1 MSGSGRRFEGRRA
14 LVTGGSKGIGRAVAT
29 RLAAEGARVAIVAR
43 NQNGLDHVA
52 SEIQKLG
59 GECLAFAADASDES
73 QISLLVDQV
82 GASWGGLDIVVA
94 SAGIEIEEGHVH
106 ELDLRTWKHVL
117 DVNLT
122 GQFLACKHGI
132 GQLLRSGGGSVVCL
146 GSNLG
151 FLGVATEEPSYSA
164 SKGGVFAL
172 MRVMA
177 IDYAKANIRVNMVVP
192 GVIDTPMNEPLT
204 RDVEARDFWVSQVP
218 LKRMGSA
225 DEVAAAILWLSSDE
239 ASYVTGAALVVDGGM
254 AAT

>member
-1 MSGSGRRFEGRRA
+1 MSVPGSRFKGSRA
-14 LVTGGSKGIGRAVAT
+14 FVTGGSKGIGRAVAT
-29 RLAAEGARVAIVAR
+29 RLASEGARVAIVAR
-43 NQNGLDHVA
+43 NQGGLDQVA
-52 SEIQKLG
+52 SEVEALG
-59 GECLAFAADASDES
+59 GECLTFAADASDES
-73 QISLLVDQV
+73 QISGVVDQV
-82 GASWGGLDIVVA
+82 GARWGGLDIVVA

-106 ELDLRTWKHVL
+106 ELDVSTWKHIL

-132 GQLLRSGGGSVVCL
+132 KQLLRSGGGSVVCL

-151 FLGVATEEPSYSA
+151 FLGTAAEEPSYSA

-177 IDYAKANIRVNMVVP
+177 IDYADANIRVNMVVP

-204 RDVEARDFWVSQVP
+204 RDAEARDFWVRQVP
-218 LKRMGSA
+218 LNRMGSA
-225 DEVAAAILWLSSDE
+225 EEVASAILWLSSDE

-254 AAT
+254 AAK